1 MKVIS
6 IGNFDGVHL
15 GHQALLSRA
24 RELAGAGRVVAV
36 TFEPH
41 PAAVLHPETAPA
53 RLSGADQRRNRL
65 LEAGADEVRE
75 LQPSPELLDMDAE
88 AFISALLDDEGGF
101 DAVVEG
107 PDFRFGR
114 RRSAGIDTLHEIGS
128 RRGFRVEVIQPR
140 LVTLEDRSEVQVS
153 SSLIRWLLQ
162 HGRVV
167 DAAIALGRPYRLA
180 GTVVS
185 GDQRGRT
192 LGYPTANLDHGDLL
206 LPADGIYAGLAHLP
220 EGSTRPAAVS
230 IGTKPTFGT
239 SVRIAEVHLIGH
251 DGPVDDYGWTL
262 QVELRKWLRDQTRFD
277 DIDDLLKRI
286 GLDCDETMHCVQEH
300 PAR

>member
-15 GHQALLSRA
+15 GHQALMSRA
-24 RELAGAGRVVAV
+24 RELAGAGQVVAV

-41 PAAVLHPETAPA
+41 PAVILRPDTAPV
-53 RLSGADQRRNRL
+53 RLTGAHRRRELL

-75 LQPSPELLDMDAE
+75 LKPTPELLAMDAE
-88 AFISALLDDEGGF
+88 EFIFRLLEDGVF

-107 PDFRFGR
+107 PDFRFAR
-114 RRSAGIDTLHEIGS
+114 RRSAGIDVLREIGS
-128 RRGFRVEVIQPR
+128 RRGFKAEVIQPQ
-140 LVTLEDRSEVQVS
+140 LVTLEDQSEVQVS
-153 SSLIRWLLQ
+153 SSLVRWLLQ

-167 DAAIALGRPYRLA
+167 DAATTLGRPYRLA

-192 LGYPTANLDHGDLL
+192 LGFPTANLDHGNLL
-206 LPADGIYAGLAHLP
+206 LPADGVYAGLAHLP
-220 EGSTRPAAVS
+220 EGGTRPAAVS

-239 SVRIAEVHLIGH
+239 SVRIAEIHLIGH
-251 DGPVDDYGWTL
+251 DAPVDDYGWR
-262 QVELRKWLRDQTRFD
+262 LRVDLLKWLRDQTRFD

-286 GLDCDETMHCVQEH
+286 ALDCEETSHCVQEH
-300 PAR
+300 SVP